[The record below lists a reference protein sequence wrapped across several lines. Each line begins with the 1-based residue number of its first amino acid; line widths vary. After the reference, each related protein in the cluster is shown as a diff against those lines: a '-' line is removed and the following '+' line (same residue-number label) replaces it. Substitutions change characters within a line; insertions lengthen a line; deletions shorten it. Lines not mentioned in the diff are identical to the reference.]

1 MMPQSKI
8 NLENMAR
15 NLDTKNKEVKF
26 LILIIEYR
34 RLSFV

>member
-1 MMPQSKI
+1 MPQSKI
-8 NLENMAR
+8 NLGKYGR
-15 NLDTKNKEVKF
+15 NLDTKDKEVEF